1 MDNVIDVEV
10 YILQCNRCRI
20 NINMCGNEITN
31 NNIWGQQQEVAENG
45 SKYQYDIDVDID
57 WG

>member
-1 MDNVIDVEV
+1 
-10 YILQCNRCRI
+10 
-20 NINMCGNEITN
+20 MCGNEITN